1 MAFDVGSVRIGV
13 ARSDASGMLA
23 VPLPAVA
30 AGAADAVTAVLE
42 EWAPIEVYVGLPRL
56 LSGAEGS
63 SAEVAREWAVDLA
76 ERTTVPV
83 RLTDE
88 RLTTV
93 QAQRG
98 LREAGRTARQS
109 RDVIDSASAVV
120 FLQDALD
127 FEARTGRPAGEPVTG
142 GDRA

>member
-13 ARSDASGMLA
+13 ARSDPGGILA
-23 VPLPAVA
+23 VPLAAIPAGSIGGV
-30 AGAADAVTAVLE
+30 DQVLD
-42 EWAPIEVYVGLPRL
+42 EWQPIEVYVGLPRL
-56 LSGAEGS
+56 LSGSEGA
-63 SAEVAREWAVDLA
+63 SAGMARQWAAVLA
-76 ERTTVPV
+76 ERTTIPI

-98 LREAGRTARQS
+98 LHEAGRSTKQS
-109 RDVIDSASAVV
+109 REHVDSASAVV

-127 FEARTGRPAGEPVTG
+127 FEARTGQSAGELVTG
-142 GDRA
+142 GDGA

>member
-30 AGAADAVTAVLE
+30 AGAREAVDDVLE
-42 EWAPIEVYVGLPRL
+42 EWTPVEVYVGLPRL
-56 LSGAEGS
+56 LSGAEGA
-63 SAEVAREWAVDLA
+63 SAQTAREWAVDLA
-76 ERTTVPV
+76 ERTAVPV

-98 LREAGRTARQS
+98 LHEAGRTTKQS
-109 RDVIDSASAVV
+109 RDLIDSASAVV

-127 FEARTGRPAGEPVTG
+127 FEARTGEPAGEPVTG